1 MSAYFIANVQITD
14 REKFE
19 AYQKGIL
26 HTIKPFGGWILAASP
41 GRMLEGGELKNHN
54 VIIRFPTTEHVQG
67 WWDSPWR
74 IEKINIY
81 IYIYIEIIIY

>member
-54 VIIRFPTTEHVQG
+54 HDCFKVFRVFC
-67 WWDSPWR
+67 DSERPPWS
-74 IEKINIY
+74 ENISKKH
-81 IYIYIEIIIY
+81 